1 MRQATRAMVSTT
13 VEKSNSRVYC
23 LTASRSKS
31 SSRGSGCRAFSSK
44 ARVMTDSGVPQAKR
58 SKRGSNSMAGSL
70 EGDGDNTQT
79 TYQFGLD
86 WEIEPSREGGG
97 HLSAAFPFPQDVRK
111 QALAATVKFL
121 APAPGQRLGRDQPR
135 QPGPGGR
142 GRQVQR

>member
-23 LTASRSKS
+23 VTASRSKS

-44 ARVMTDSGVPQAKR
+44 ARVMTDSGVPEAKR

-70 EGDGDNTQT
+70 EGYGGTTQA

-86 WEIEPSREGGG
+86 WWIRA
-97 HLSAAFPFPQDVRK
+97 LS
-111 QALAATVKFL
+111 
-121 APAPGQRLGRDQPR
+121 
-135 QPGPGGR
+135 GR
-142 GRQVQR
+142 GRPPEYRISVSARG